1 MYPIVLGLHSW
12 LRWFLLISMI
22 LLVYRSF
29 TGKKTGRYDSTDQTL
44 ATATFWLL
52 NIQFIVGLVLYGVL
66 SPITQAAFANM
77 GDAMSNSAL
86 RFYVVEHMFAMI
98 LAIGAGHM
106 GLSKAKKAS
115 DVGEKHK
122 WILRGVGA
130 SLVFVLV
137 GIPWPFLPYG
147 RALFFF

>member
-12 LRWFLLISMI
+12 LRWFLLIGMVL
-22 LLVYRSF
+22 LLVRSVA
-29 TGKKTGRYDSTDQTL
+29 GKKSGVYDSTDQTL

-52 NIQFIVGLVLYGVL
+52 NIQFIIGLLLYGVL
-66 SPITQAAFANM
+66 SPVTQAAFANM
-77 GDAMSNSAL
+77 GEAMSNSAL
-86 RFYVVEHMFAMI
+86 RFYVVEHMFAMV

-106 GLSKAKKAS
+106 GLSKAKKAA
-115 DVGEKHK
+115 DAGEKHK
-122 WILRGVGA
+122 WILRGIGA
-130 SLVFVLV
+130 SLVCVLV